1 MINAE
6 VQKSGS
12 ENALATI
19 RKFTRRVQGT
29 GLIKGVRAIRYHAR
43 LRSKAV
49 VKKSALKLLKRRSDF
64 RQLVKEG
71 KVVEKARRP
80 QFQQRES
87 SATSAQS
94 APQPRFGEVATIAKT
109 P

>member
-6 VQKSGS
+6 IQKSGT

-29 GLIKGVRAIRYHAR
+29 GIIKQVRAIRYRSR

-49 VKKSALKLLKRRSDF
+49 TKKSALKMLARKAHF
-64 RQLVKEG
+64 RQMVKEG
-71 KVVEKARRP
+71 KVAEKTPRMTTP
-80 QFQQRES
+80 QRDMTKE
-87 SATSAQS
+87 TPTQS
-94 APQPRFGEVATIAKT
+94 RFGETTPIAR
-109 P
+109 